1 MTSFDLSTVRDIILH
16 HVGRV
21 MRSTSSRFAV
31 RRDDLLQAGRIGAW
45 YAFRS
50 FKSDG
55 GMQWRNWAGTWIKA
69 YVEREAWGAVHNR
82 GGAAAEGRRNAVS
95 LDRALTTNDG
105 ETRTVADIVPD
116 PAPSP
121 ETRVGDAE
129 VLARVQ
135 ACLAWPAR
143 TDSRI
148 NTPRAVALSL
158 GGMSLRD
165 VAKVERVSF
174 QAVSL
179 QVRQRLA
186 KAREVRDAA

>member
-1 MTSFDLSTVRDIILH
+1 MTFDEALAEVRDALKYH
-16 HVGRV
+16 TRRV
-21 MRSTSSRFAV
+21 MRLTTSRFPT
-31 RRDDLLQAGRIGAW
+31 RRDDLIQAGRIGAW
-45 YAFRS
+45 YA
-50 FKSDG
+50 
-55 GMQWRNWAGTWIKA
+55 WRAYKPTRGASWRTWADLWIRA
-69 YVEREAWGAVHNR
+69 YVEREAWGAKQNR
-82 GGAAAEGRRNAVS
+82 DGATAKGRREWRS
-95 LDRALTTNDG
+95 LDARLSRMDR
-105 ETRTVADIVPD
+105 ETWADIIPD

-186 KAREVRDAA
+186 KAREVREAA

>member
-1 MTSFDLSTVRDIILH
+1 MTFDLDSVRDIIKAN
-16 HVGRV
+16 VRRV
-21 MRSTSSRFAV
+21 MHTTSSRFHV
-31 RRDDLLQAGRIGAW
+31 RRDDLMQAGRIGAW
-45 YAFRS
+45 YAHRS
-50 FKSDG
+50 YRADKAAS
-55 GMQWRNWAGTWIKA
+55 WRTWAGVWIRA
-69 YVEREAWGAVHNR
+69 YVEREAWGAVHTR
-82 GGAAAEGRRNAVS
+82 GGANAEGRRNAVS
-95 LDRALTTNDG
+95 LSRPLTVEDG
-105 ETRTVADIVPD
+105 ETRTVADFIAD

-129 VLARVQ
+129 ILARVQ
-135 ACLAWPAR
+135 RCLAWPAR

-158 GGMSLRD
+158 GGMSLRE

-186 KAREVRDAA
+186 KAREVREAA